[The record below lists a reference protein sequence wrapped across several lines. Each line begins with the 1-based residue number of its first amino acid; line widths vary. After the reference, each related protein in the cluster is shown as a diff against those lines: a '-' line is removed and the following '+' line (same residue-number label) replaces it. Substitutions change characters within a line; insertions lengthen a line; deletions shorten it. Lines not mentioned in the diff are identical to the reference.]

1 MGVYEQE
8 NIYTDEAMK
17 RVDGCIT
24 CIILCAIAFS
34 IGIWVGISHEQHKA
48 STPVERNNVIDSL
61 TAVNDTIKIKVEK
74 LDSIK
79 NAKVIEVSTLNN
91 DSTLKLFRELVSE

>member
-1 MGVYEQE
+1 MNDDVKVKGLDLFAERVIFLFIGFIIGAILGL
-8 NIYTDEAMK
+8 IYTNN
-17 RVDGCIT
+17 
-24 CIILCAIAFS
+24 
-34 IGIWVGISHEQHKA
+34 

-79 NAKVIEVSTLNN
+79 NAKVIEVSTLDN
-91 DSTLKLFRELVSE
+91 DSTLKLFHELVSE